1 MRQFK
6 VGDKVKF
13 LNQEGGGKISKIVS
27 PVLVNVEMEDGFE
40 IPTLT
45 KELVLDYVDEKAG
58 KLFTSNKNIED
69 AREEFF
75 SEQQEDEEQEQEDI
89 RKERIFLSR
98 KGQEVEKGV
107 YLCYVPC
114 DQKYFIGGNY
124 YVYLVNNTD
133 ATILYSLF
141 FKDNDN
147 NFIGQDFGS
156 INEKERCLLATIGND
171 ELEFWCNGAI
181 EIMFQKEVSKDVL
194 MPISAEIKVKTNKF
208 FKEGCFT
215 QTGLFAEQALSIP
228 IAILKDVPLLFE
240 KQNEVKK
247 EEIVKK
253 LQEKGDVSV
262 IKETKPVSFF
272 EKHIINNKEAEVNLH
287 IEELVDDETNLTPND
302 MLSIQLDYFKKCLNE
317 AIERHLDKIIF
328 IHGVGQGTLKKEII
342 KEITRYSFL
351 AYFPASMQK
360 YGVGATEIY
369 IGKNQK

>member
-141 FKDNDN
+141 LKDNDN

>member
-1 MRQFK
+1 MKQFK

-27 PVLVNVEMEDGFE
+27 PVLVNVEMDDGFE

-58 KLFTSNKNIED
+58 KMFTSNKNIED
-69 AREEFF
+69 AREDSFK
-75 SEQQEDEEQEQEDI
+75 EQQEDEEQTEEDVRTEKI
-89 RKERIFLSR
+89 YLSR

-114 DQKYFIGGNY
+114 DQKYFIGGSY

-133 ATILYSLF
+133 TTILYSLF
-141 FKDNDN
+141 LKDEEN

-171 ELEFWCNGAI
+171 ELEFWCNGGV

-194 MPISAEIKVKTNKF
+194 MPISVEIKIKTNKF
-208 FKEGCFT
+208 FKEGCFVD
-215 QTGLFAEQALSIP
+215 TGLFIEKALIVP
-228 IAILKDVPLLFE
+228 IAILKEVPLFME
-240 KQNEVKK
+240 KQS
-247 EEIVKK
+247 EEKRQEITKK
-253 LQEKGDVSV
+253 LEEKGDVKV
-262 IKETKPVSFF
+262 IQVTKPVSFF
-272 EKHIINNKEAEVNLH
+272 DKHIINSREAEVDLH

-302 MLSIQLDYFKKCLNE
+302 MLNIQMDYFKKCLNE

-328 IHGVGQGTLKKEII
+328 IHGVGQGTLKDKILNELDS
-342 KEITRYSFL
+342 YSFIH
-351 AYFPASMQK
+351 YFPASMQK
-360 YGVGATEIY
+360 YGIGATEVY

>member
-107 YLCYVPC
+107 YFCYVPC

>member
-1 MRQFK
+1 
-6 VGDKVKF
+6 
-13 LNQEGGGKISKIVS
+13 
-27 PVLVNVEMEDGFE
+27 
-40 IPTLT
+40 
-45 KELVLDYVDEKAG
+45 
-58 KLFTSNKNIED
+58 
-69 AREEFF
+69 
-75 SEQQEDEEQEQEDI
+75 
-89 RKERIFLSR
+89 
-98 KGQEVEKGV
+98 
-107 YLCYVPC
+107 
-114 DQKYFIGGNY
+114 
-124 YVYLVNNTD
+124 
-133 ATILYSLF
+133 
-141 FKDNDN
+141 
-147 NFIGQDFGS
+147 
-156 INEKERCLLATIGND
+156 
-171 ELEFWCNGAI
+171 
-181 EIMFQKEVSKDVL
+181 

-302 MLSIQLDYFKKCLNE
+302 MLNIQLDYFKKCLNE